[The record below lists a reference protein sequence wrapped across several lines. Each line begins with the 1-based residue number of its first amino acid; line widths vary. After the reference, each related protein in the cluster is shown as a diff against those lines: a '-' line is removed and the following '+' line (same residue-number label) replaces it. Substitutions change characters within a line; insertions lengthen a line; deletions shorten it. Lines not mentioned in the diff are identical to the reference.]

1 MKNIIKYFY
10 EYIVCTDIGEYNEK
24 KSKDI
29 NTNITYTIP
38 PYQYNKI
45 YAYPLRYVYY

>member
-10 EYIVCTDIGEYNEK
+10 EYIVCDIREYNEK
-24 KSKDI
+24 KSKEI
-29 NTNITYTIP
+29 NTNVTYTIP

>member
-10 EYIVCTDIGEYNEK
+10 EYIVNSDIAEYNEK
-24 KSKDI
+24 KTKKID
-29 NTNITYTIP
+29 TNITYTIP

-45 YAYPLRYVYY
+45 YAYPLKYVL